1 MRDPEDVPANKPKK
15 IYRKPKL
22 KTLDPQAAIKM
33 LKPLALAGDKDARL
47 MIKATPGEHEPG
59 TNGRH

>member
-1 MRDPEDVPANKPKK
+1 MRDPQDVPANKPKK

-22 KTLDPQAAIKM
+22 KTLDPQAAIKK
-33 LKPLALAGDKDARL
+33 LKPLALAGDKDARR